1 MPRNSSRFRAA
12 WAASTRKWISPSTAT
27 PAWRAFGSNN
37 AMDDLMNALIRPR
50 TIAVIG
56 ASPKRQ
62 TLGNVA
68 LDNLANYKFAGKVIP
83 VHGEAPEIAGLAAVP
98 AIEALPEGVD
108 VALASV
114 PAAGVADVVRRLDR
128 RGVRTAI
135 VNTAGFSAEQEAEL
149 RLLVSSSRIL
159 MHGPNCMGL
168 INLSDATPI
177 YTGGITSRIRRGPV
191 ALIAQSGSA
200 AISVINSSTAGF
212 SKIVTIGSEF
222 RVTGADYLRW
232 LASDDDTSV
241 VGLVLESIPDA
252 DRFADAVDLVH
263 AAGKSMV
270 VLKVGRSATG
280 ARATLAHTGALIRND
295 DAFKGFVERYGIPV
309 VDDYEELIATL
320 EAFAVSKK
328 RPTRGH
334 VGLMGISGGE
344 TALACDICD
353 EIDLP
358 FAVFSEATSAAL
370 RAALPGIAGQNPLDI
385 GQSVG
390 RPPGAALA
398 GMTAIM
404 NAEEV
409 GIGVVLQDMQAS
421 LPASSH
427 HNYTVHLATVAE
439 LSRNVDK
446 PIVLISPTAEIMS
459 DRLLAQLEDTGVPPL
474 RGLWPGLVAVKSM
487 AAWSGRR
494 CDPRRLA
501 DRKLTVERAG
511 LQREIAGIRGPL
523 PSKLVGPARELR
535 DSGRQIRRG
544 AFGGGGAHARRPDRL
559 PDGRESNVRR
569 RAAPFRRWRG
579 PAWHQERGG
588 PQRSVGAD
596 RKERPGESPGRRDR
610 WLRDAGRTDRLRA
623 GDGGLPGGAAL
634 WCADDRRHG
643 RCPGRTRSRQ
653 GAEPEPGDRRRS
665 RRPVGGN
672 PPRQDAGRLSQSD
685 SPHRYGS
692 ACRAGVEPVGACRGL
707 RRSCAR
713 MRSQSCP
720 DPQGVGR
727 SSCRRC
733 LVRRGRRRS
742 VNCQEKEAQRV
753 KSPLLTNGRAAEVS
767 SFPDHE
773 RSLQRED
780 HR

>member
-1 MPRNSSRFRAA
+1 
-12 WAASTRKWISPSTAT
+12 
-27 PAWRAFGSNN
+27 
-37 AMDDLMNALIRPR
+37 MNALIRPR

-68 LDNLANYKFAGKVIP
+68 LDNLANYKFSGKVIP
-83 VHGEAPEIAGLAAVP
+83 VHGEAPEIAGLAAIP
-98 AIEALPEGVD
+98 AIEVLPDDVD

-212 SKIVTIGSEF
+212 SKVVTIGSEY

-511 LQREIAGIRGPL
+511 LQREIAGVRGPL
-523 PSKLVGPARELR
+523 PSKLVGRLLASYGIPVVKSAVARSAAEALTLA
-535 DSGRQIRRG
+535 GRIGYPMVAKVMSADVPHRSDVGAVQLGIRNEAG
-544 AFGGGGAHARRPDRL
+544 LSAALAL
-559 PDGRESNVRR
+559 IEKNVREKVPGAVIDGYEMQEELIDCVQAMVGYQ
-569 RAAPFRRWRG
+569 AAPPYG
-579 PAWHQERGG
+579 ALTIVGTGG
-588 PQRSVGAD
+588 VLVELEADKALSLSPVTAAEAGALLAATRLGKTLDGYRNLIPRTDTAALAGLVANLSELAADFADLVPECDLNPVLIRKGSGEVRVVDALFVAAGAD
-596 RKERPGESPGRRDR
+596 
-610 WLRDAGRTDRLRA
+610 
-623 GDGGLPGGAAL
+623 
-634 WCADDRRHG
+634 
-643 RCPGRTRSRQ
+643 Q
-653 GAEPEPGDRRRS
+653 
-665 RRPVGGN
+665 
-672 PPRQDAGRLSQSD
+672 
-685 SPHRYGS
+685 
-692 ACRAGVEPVGACRGL
+692 
-707 RRSCAR
+707 
-713 MRSQSCP
+713 
-720 DPQGVGR
+720 
-727 SSCRRC
+727 
-733 LVRRGRRRS
+733 
-742 VNCQEKEAQRV
+742 
-753 KSPLLTNGRAAEVS
+753 
-767 SFPDHE
+767 
-773 RSLQRED
+773 
-780 HR
+780 

>member
-1 MPRNSSRFRAA
+1 
-12 WAASTRKWISPSTAT
+12 
-27 PAWRAFGSNN
+27 
-37 AMDDLMNALIRPR
+37 MDDLLNALIRPR

-68 LDNLANYKFAGKVIP
+68 LDNLANYKFAGRVIP
-83 VHGEAPEIAGLAAVP
+83 VHAEAPEIAGLAVVR
-98 AIEALPEGVD
+98 AIEALPDDVD

-149 RLLVSSSRIL
+149 RLLVGSSRIL

-212 SKIVTIGSEF
+212 SKVVTIGSEY

-232 LASDDDTSV
+232 FASDDDTSV

-295 DAFKGFVERYGIPV
+295 DAFKGFVERYGVPV

-358 FAVFSEATSAAL
+358 LAVFSEATGAAL

-427 HNYTVHLATVAE
+427 HNYTVHLGTVAE
-439 LSRNVDK
+439 LSRNVGK
-446 PIVLISPTAEIMS
+446 PVVLISPTAEIMS

-474 RGLWPGLVAVKSM
+474 RGLWPGLAAVKSM
-487 AAWSGRR
+487 MDWTGRR
-494 CDPRRLA
+494 PDPRRLGG
-501 DRKLTVERAG
+501 RSLTPERVG
-511 LQREIAGIRGPL
+511 IRQEIAGLNGPL
-523 PSKLVGPARELR
+523 PSKLVVRLLASYGIPVVKSVVARSAAEAVKLA
-535 DSGRQIRRG
+535 GQIGYPMVVKVASADVPHRSDVG
-544 AFGGGGAHARRPDRL
+544 AVQLGIRNEAGLSAAL
-559 PDGRESNVRR
+559 ALIEKNVREKVPGAVIDGYEMQEELIDCVQAMVGYQ
-569 RAAPFRRWRG
+569 AAPPYG
-579 PAWHQERGG
+579 ALTIVGSGG
-588 PQRSVGAD
+588 VLVELEAD
-596 RKERPGESPGRRDR
+596 KALSLSPVTAAE
-610 WLRDAGRTDRLRA
+610 AGVLLAPTRLGKTLDGYRNLIPRTDT
-623 GDGGLPGGAAL
+623 AAL
-634 WCADDRRHG
+634 AGLVSNLSELAADFADLV
-643 RCPGRTRSRQ
+643 
-653 GAEPEPGDRRRS
+653 PECDLN
-665 RRPVGGN
+665 PVLIRKGSGEV
-672 PPRQDAGRLSQSD
+672 RVVDALF
-685 SPHRYGS
+685 
-692 ACRAGVEPVGACRGL
+692 V
-707 RRSCAR
+707 
-713 MRSQSCP
+713 
-720 DPQGVGR
+720 
-727 SSCRRC
+727 
-733 LVRRGRRRS
+733 
-742 VNCQEKEAQRV
+742 
-753 KSPLLTNGRAAEVS
+753 AA
-767 SFPDHE
+767 DAN
-773 RSLQRED
+773 R
-780 HR
+780 

>member
-1 MPRNSSRFRAA
+1 
-12 WAASTRKWISPSTAT
+12 
-27 PAWRAFGSNN
+27 
-37 AMDDLMNALIRPR
+37 MDDLMNALIRPR

-83 VHGEAPEIAGLAAVP
+83 VHAEAPEIAGLAAVP

-149 RLLVSSSRIL
+149 RLLVGSSRIL

-212 SKIVTIGSEF
+212 SKVVTIGSEY

-232 LASDDDTSV
+232 FASDDDTSV

-309 VDDYEELIATL
+309 VDDYGELIATL

-358 FAVFSEATSAAL
+358 LAVFSEATGAAL

-427 HNYTVHLATVAE
+427 HNYTVHLGTVAE

-459 DRLLAQLEDTGVPPL
+459 DRLLAQLEDTDVPPL
-474 RGLWPGLVAVKSM
+474 RGLWPGLVAVKCM

-494 CDPRRLA
+494 RDPRRLA
-501 DRKLTVERAG
+501 DRKLTAERAG

-523 PSKLVGPARELR
+523 PSKLVGRLLASYGIPVVKSAVARSAAEALTLA
-535 DSGRQIRRG
+535 GRIG
-544 AFGGGGAHARRPDRL
+544 YPMVAKVMSADVPH
-559 PDGRESNVRR
+559 
-569 RAAPFRRWRG
+569 
-579 PAWHQERGG
+579 
-588 PQRSVGAD
+588 RSDVGAVQFGI
-596 RKERPGESPGRRDR
+596 RNE
-610 WLRDAGRTDRLRA
+610 AGL
-623 GDGGLPGGAAL
+623 GAAL
-634 WCADDRRHG
+634 ALIEKNVREKVPGAVIDGYEMQEELIDCVQAMVGYQAAPPYGALTIVGTGGVLVELEADQAL
-643 RCPGRTRSRQ
+643 SL
-653 GAEPEPGDRRRS
+653 S
-665 RRPVGGN
+665 PV
-672 PPRQDAGRLSQSD
+672 
-685 SPHRYGS
+685 
-692 ACRAGVEPVGACRGL
+692 
-707 RRSCAR
+707 
-713 MRSQSCP
+713 
-720 DPQGVGR
+720 
-727 SSCRRC
+727 
-733 LVRRGRRRS
+733 
-742 VNCQEKEAQRV
+742 
-753 KSPLLTNGRAAEVS
+753 TAAEAGALLAATRLGKTLDGYRNLIPRTDMAALAGLVANLS
-767 SFPDHE
+767 ELAADFADLVPECDLNPVLIRKGSGEVRVVDALFVAAGAD
-773 RSLQRED
+773 Q
-780 HR
+780 

>member
-1 MPRNSSRFRAA
+1 
-12 WAASTRKWISPSTAT
+12 
-27 PAWRAFGSNN
+27 
-37 AMDDLMNALIRPR
+37 MNALIRPR

-83 VHGEAPEIAGLAAVP
+83 VHAEAPEIAGLAAVP
-98 AIEALPEGVD
+98 AIEALPDDVD

-135 VNTAGFSAEQEAEL
+135 VNTAGFSAEQETEL
-149 RLLVSSSRIL
+149 RLLVGSSRIL

-212 SKIVTIGSEF
+212 SKVVTIGSEY

-232 LASDDDTSV
+232 FASDDDTSV

-252 DRFADAVDLVH
+252 DRFADAVELVH
-263 AAGKSMV
+263 AAGKAMV
-270 VLKVGRSATG
+270 VLKVGRSAIG

-295 DAFKGFVERYGIPV
+295 DAFKGFVGRYGIPV

-320 EAFAVSKK
+320 EAFAVCRK

-334 VGLMGISGGE
+334 VALMGISGGE

-353 EIDLP
+353 EIGLP
-358 FAVFSEATSAAL
+358 LSVFSEATGSAL

-390 RPPGAALA
+390 RQPGAALA

-427 HNYTVHLATVAE
+427 HNYTVHLGTVAE
-439 LSRNVDK
+439 LSRNVGK

-459 DRLLAQLEDTGVPPL
+459 DRLLARLEDTGVPPL
-474 RGLWPGLVAVKSM
+474 RGLWPGLAAVKSM
-487 AAWSGRR
+487 MDWAGRR
-494 CDPRRLA
+494 PDPRRLGGRA
-501 DRKLTVERAG
+501 LTPERVG
-511 LQREIAGIRGPL
+511 MRQEIAGLNGPL
-523 PSKLVGPARELR
+523 PSKLVARLLASYGIPTVKSVVARSAEEALTL
-535 DSGRQIRRG
+535 GGQIGYPMVAKVASADVPHRSDVG
-544 AFGGGGAHARRPDRL
+544 AVQLGIRNEAGLSVALAL
-559 PDGRESNVRR
+559 IEKNVREKVPGAVIDGYEMQEELIDCVQAMVGYQ
-569 RAAPFRRWRG
+569 AAPPYG
-579 PAWHQERGG
+579 ALTIVGSGG
-588 PQRSVGAD
+588 VLVELEADKALSLSPVTAAEAGALLAATRLGKTLDGYRNLIPRTDTAALAGLVANLSELAADFADLVPECDLNPVLIRKGSGEVHVVDALFVAAGAD
-596 RKERPGESPGRRDR
+596 
-610 WLRDAGRTDRLRA
+610 
-623 GDGGLPGGAAL
+623 
-634 WCADDRRHG
+634 
-643 RCPGRTRSRQ
+643 Q
-653 GAEPEPGDRRRS
+653 
-665 RRPVGGN
+665 
-672 PPRQDAGRLSQSD
+672 
-685 SPHRYGS
+685 
-692 ACRAGVEPVGACRGL
+692 
-707 RRSCAR
+707 
-713 MRSQSCP
+713 
-720 DPQGVGR
+720 
-727 SSCRRC
+727 
-733 LVRRGRRRS
+733 
-742 VNCQEKEAQRV
+742 
-753 KSPLLTNGRAAEVS
+753 
-767 SFPDHE
+767 
-773 RSLQRED
+773 
-780 HR
+780 